1 MRPISLA
8 VLTLVLLG
16 CPGDSTKP
24 EEECPGF
31 CGTWSGG
38 ESSGAQNTGS
48 IEFTVTGNNI
58 AGEVAPISGS
68 QREFTGNIE
77 DGAILAVIPAAP
89 GGCAVTLNGTIG
101 FANNGT
107 GAGSATGTYVLQQ
120 SSTCNTNNGTWSA
133 IKAAQ

>member
-16 CPGDSTKP
+16 CPDDSTKP
-24 EEECPGF
+24 EEQCLDF

-38 ESSGAQNTGS
+38 ESSGLQKTGS
-48 IEFTVTGNNI
+48 IRFTVTDNNI
-58 AGEVAPISGS
+58 AGDVAPISGS

-89 GGCAVTLNGTIG
+89 GGCAVTLYGSIA

-107 GAGSATGTYVLQQ
+107 GAGTASGTYTLQQ

-133 IKAAQ
+133 TKAAQ